1 MLGLF
6 DSGSGGLNT
15 VRCLK
20 KMAPNVDLVYKID
33 RENAPY
39 GTKKKDQLIKIIEKN
54 IEELATRGA
63 SRSLIAC
70 CTASALYEE
79 LSEWHR
85 SVSVPIIHPVADAAR
100 SVSKNGRIGVVATL
114 GTVRTHAFAR
124 ALSDKTALEVEA
136 QELVALID
144 SGLCDATADKTDINM
159 LRRIVLPLARKNT
172 DTLIL
177 GCTHFPALYDS
188 FVRVCHPLGIK
199 HVINSAFIGAR
210 TLLEYREDDER
221 KEKWQ
226 TTEEEEYTTQWLR
239 SSQSRSA
246 T

>member
-15 VRCLK
+15 ARYVKELK
-20 KMAPNVDLVYKID
+20 PSVDLVCKID

-39 GTKKKDQLIKIIEKN
+39 GTKNKSQLIGIIESN
-54 IEELATRGA
+54 IEELAEKGA
-63 SRSLIAC
+63 SRTLIAC

-79 LSEWHR
+79 LGEWHR
-85 SVSVPIIHPVADAAR
+85 AVSVPIITPVASAAR
-100 SVSKNGRIGVVATL
+100 AVSENGRIGVIATL
-114 GTVRTHAFAR
+114 STVSSHAFAR
-124 ALSDKTALEVEA
+124 ALPDRAVLELEA
-136 QELVALID
+136 QELVGLID
-144 SGLCDATADKTDINM
+144 GGLCDETAEKTDIKM

-199 HVINSAFIGAR
+199 HVINSALIGAR

-226 TTEEEEYTTQWLR
+226 TTEEEE
-239 SSQSRSA
+239 
-246 T
+246 

>member
-15 VRCLK
+15 ARYVKELG
-20 KMAPNVDLVYKID
+20 PSVDLVCKID

-39 GTKKKDQLIKIIEKN
+39 GTKNKSQLIGIIESN
-54 IEELATRGA
+54 IEELAEKGA
-63 SRSLIAC
+63 SRTLIAC

-79 LSEWHR
+79 LGEWHR
-85 SVSVPIIHPVADAAR
+85 AVSVPIITPVASAAR
-100 SVSKNGRIGVVATL
+100 AVSKNGRIGVIATL
-114 GTVRTHAFAR
+114 STVSSHAFAR
-124 ALSDKTALEVEA
+124 ALPDRAVLELEA
-136 QELVALID
+136 QELVGLID
-144 SGLCDATADKTDINM
+144 GGLCDDTAEKTDIKM

-199 HVINSAFIGAR
+199 HVINSALIGAR

-226 TTEEEEYTTQWLR
+226 TTEEEE
-239 SSQSRSA
+239 
-246 T
+246 

>member
-15 VRCLK
+15 ARYVKELK
-20 KMAPNVDLVYKID
+20 PSVDLVCKID

-39 GTKKKDQLIKIIEKN
+39 GTKNKSQLIGIIESN
-54 IEELATRGA
+54 IEELAAKGA
-63 SRSLIAC
+63 SRTLIAC

-79 LSEWHR
+79 LGEWHR
-85 SVSVPIIHPVADAAR
+85 AVSVPIIAPVASAAR
-100 SVSKNGRIGVVATL
+100 AVSENGRIGVIATL
-114 GTVRTHAFAR
+114 STVSSHAFAR
-124 ALSDKTALEVEA
+124 ALPDRAVLELEA
-136 QELVALID
+136 QELVGLID
-144 SGLCDATADKTDINM
+144 GGLCDDTAEKTDIKM

-199 HVINSAFIGAR
+199 HVINSALIGAR

-226 TTEEEEYTTQWLR
+226 TTEEEE
-239 SSQSRSA
+239 
-246 T
+246 